1 MGVKAKIGTAGAALV
16 VAAGVAWSLGPGLDG
31 LSDDAPAIALGI
43 GARPPAVA
51 PPAETPAVPSAPEVP
66 RPVPDQVGGVLP
78 VNRPGTAAPLVPLP
92 PMPGPAVPGTPVPGM
107 PAPEVPPGAPQ
118 QPGEPSAPAEPT
130 SPTPTPSPAPPPD
143 ATPTQPAGGCVSDT
157 RLGSL
162 ICGIAGALS

>member
-16 VAAGVAWSLGPGLDG
+16 VAAGVAWTLGPGLNG

-51 PPAETPAVPSAPEVP
+51 PPAETPVVPPAPEVT
-66 RPVPDQVGGVLP
+66 RPGPDQVGGVLP
-78 VNRPGTAAPLVPLP
+78 VNRPGRATPPVPVPSVPAPGL
-92 PMPGPAVPGTPVPGM
+92 PVPGA
-107 PAPEVPPGAPQ
+107 PTPEVPPGA
-118 QPGEPSAPAEPT
+118 PSAPAEPT
-130 SPTPTPSPAPPPD
+130 SPATPTPPSSSPAPD
-143 ATPTQPAGGCVSDT
+143 PTQPQPASGCVSDT